1 VGSACWTYCWLSASS
16 ALVLVPQVSLPNSS
30 APDSQSHPDR
40 KPILCYVTD
49 RRSLQPASQFGLIEP
64 LLEKIELVA
73 AAGVDWIQLREKDLS
88 GKQSALLARE
98 ALNRVSKQPSQAQA
112 ATSKLARI
120 LVNDRLDVA
129 LAAQAG
135 GLHLGENSL
144 PVEEAKRL
152 LHSSPAAQSLTDD
165 FILGVSCHSLEAALS
180 AASFGADYIFFGPVF
195 ATPSKAAYGSPQGLD
210 RLAAV
215 CSSVNIPV
223 LAIGGITLANVS
235 SCLSAGASGIAAIR
249 LFQDSADPT
258 SAVRAIRE
266 QNS

>member
-1 VGSACWTYCWLSASS
+1 M
-16 ALVLVPQVSLPNSS
+16 SLPNSP
-30 APDSQSHPDR
+30 ALDFDPRQDR

-49 RRSLQPASQFGLIEP
+49 RRSLQASTQPDLIAP
-64 LLEKIELVA
+64 LLDKIALA
-73 AAGVDWIQLREKDLS
+73 AVAGVDWIQLREKDLS

-98 ALNRVSKQPSQAQA
+98 ALSRVSKLSSQPQA
-112 ATSKLARI
+112 ATRKLARI
-120 LVNDRLDVA
+120 IVNGRLDVA
-129 LAAQAG
+129 LATQAG

-152 LHSSPAAQSLTDD
+152 LLSSHAAQTLAND
-165 FILGVSCHSLEAALS
+165 FILGASCHSLEAAKS
-180 AASFGADYIFFGPVF
+180 AASFGANYIFFGPVF

-210 RLAAV
+210 RLAEV
-215 CSSVNIPV
+215 CSSLRIPV
-223 LAIGGITLANVS
+223 LAIGGITLANAS

-258 SAVRAIRE
+258 SVVRDLRR